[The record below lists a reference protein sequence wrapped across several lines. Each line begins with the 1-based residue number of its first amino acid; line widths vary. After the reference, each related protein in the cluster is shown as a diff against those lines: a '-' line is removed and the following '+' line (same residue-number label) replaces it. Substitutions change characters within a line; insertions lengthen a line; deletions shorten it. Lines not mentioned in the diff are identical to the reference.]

1 MDFVLRRIVKA
12 AMRRGMAGNGVA
24 WVVLAGAAFVLRRA
38 LNDTGGPVSKLKI
51 APGEQVLI
59 TVRDAGAPVL
69 VSAGVAAD
77 GSVGD

>member
-1 MDFVLRRIVKA
+1 MDFVLRRLVKA
-12 AMRRGMAGNGVA
+12 AMRRGMTGNGMA

-38 LNDTGGPVSKLKI
+38 LNDTGGTVSKLKV
-51 APGEQVLI
+51 APGEQLLI

-77 GSVGD
+77 GSAGD